1 MPAWKANT
9 SVIRN
14 QSEEMKNLAARLS
27 RMSDSVV
34 SSGSL
39 NGIHFDGQAA
49 VEIRIRELG
58 SNLQIESARVS
69 NLGNQLSV
77 IAQLYEATENQIKND
92 ASGISKIVRSTG
104 GGASNGGAVSNDSHN
119 GPAGGSSAG
128 GRGPEE
134 AADATASGDESDK
147 WYWDFIMQYFKS
159 KGKFTGDEESSMMA
173 TGMGYLKDLFG
184 FYTGDKKGWS
194 GLADLCDLGKSSSDL
209 WTALY
214 KKMDIGGL
222 LEGRW
227 GTKVAGLGI
236 AASSVGLLGKIAEAI
251 CGDNSTGWNIT
262 ANIFDAGSGIF
273 DVGQS
278 IYEFKNF
285 AKLAESSQG
294 LWTSAGQWATLG
306 ETVTSTLSQAFKSI
320 GKYSADGKWD
330 LGDTA
335 ATGIDSAIT
344 GLEKLISGVTFGT
357 ISAKTF
363 GTDTDQMSDAVK
375 NWAGNTGKSAG
386 DYIVNNK
393 DMLNKYQNGNTLDRI
408 GITFTATVATAASWL
423 GF

>member
-77 IAQLYEATENQIKND
+77 IAQLYEANENQIKNS
-92 ASGISKIVRSTG
+92 ASGIAKIVRSAG
-104 GGASNGGAVSNDSHN
+104 GGAVTGGTVSNGSDSSS
-119 GPAGGSSAG
+119 GAGGSAAG
-128 GRGPEE
+128 GRGSEE
-134 AADATASGDESDK
+134 VADGADSWDESDK
-147 WYWDFIMQYFKS
+147 WYWDFIKQYLKS
-159 KGKFTGDEESSMMA
+159 KGKFTGDKDSSMMA
-173 TGMGYLKDLFG
+173 TGMGYLEDLFG
-184 FYTGDKKGWS
+184 FFTGDKKGWS
-194 GLADLCDLGKSSSDL
+194 GFADLCDLGKSSSDL
-209 WTALY
+209 WKALY
-214 KKMDIGGL
+214 KKMDVGGL

-227 GTKVAGLGI
+227 GSKVAGLGVV
-236 AASSVGLLGKIAEAI
+236 ASTVGLLGKIAEAAG
-251 CGDNSTGWNIT
+251 GDNSTGWNI
-262 ANIFDAGSGIF
+262 ASNVFDAGSGVF
-273 DVGQS
+273 DLGKS

-285 AKLAESSQG
+285 GKLTESG

-306 ETVTSTLSQAFKSI
+306 ETVTSTISQALESI
-320 GKYSADGKWD
+320 GKYSADGTWD

-335 ATGIDSAIT
+335 ATGIDSAMA

-386 DYIVNNK
+386 EYILNNK
-393 DMLNKYQNGNTLDRI
+393 DLLNKYQNGSTLDKI
-408 GITFTATVATAASWL
+408 GITFTATVATAAKWF